1 MDRNL
6 RCAGLAVVSTLI
18 LSSCGGGSPMLMGP
32 HISVAATASVNS
44 IEATGTDSLTATI
57 SGDSSGK
64 GVTWSL
70 SCRVSQCGSVSQSA
84 AVSGTSLSATY
95 TAPSTPPAS
104 DLTVTVT
111 ATSVADGSKSGSAPI
126 TVLAITL
133 SVSPTTASLQAGSGN
148 SVVIVPV
155 IGNDP
160 SNQGVTWSMSPK
172 AGPGTLTVQNG
183 NATYTAPSTP
193 PTTDATITLTATS
206 VEDSSK
212 IAAATVTL
220 ASVTLSVT
228 PPSATVDAG
237 GIVPNIVATV
247 GNDSEGG
254 KRVSWTV
261 SCSSSTCGTVAPTST
276 ASGASTTYT
285 APGSPPIQD
294 LEITVTGTSVDDLA
308 ARASMAVTVKAVSV
322 TISAPNTTVLFGE
335 SQPDIVATVNDDPAH
350 KGVTWSI
357 QDCGVPDCGSIS
369 PTATASGGAVTYN
382 APAKPPASDLSV
394 TIVATPVS
402 DPNQA
407 AGLTITVPAI
417 TVALTPSSAIIPVD
431 ATAAMNATPFTAT
444 VSNDSSSQDV
454 TWALTQNS
462 VDCSTACGTISPG
475 TTASGHAATYA
486 APATVP
492 NDANV
497 TVTATSIADT
507 TKTATATITIA
518 PGTVKLIPALLD
530 FGRLKVHQNPP
541 QQKTLQETL
550 TNTASSVLNITD
562 QSIVPSNGPFSL
574 TAACHGSKATSVAS
588 GSSCDI
594 SVNFLPTAVG
604 SFTANLTITDN
615 DASSPQQLGLK
626 GTGCQTLKNCT
637 GGANFRS
644 AVARNQFVAAPVPT
658 GASKV
663 GTRVIDLVDPRR
675 ADPYLANDTKR
686 ELLVRFWYPSDA
698 VKNCTPAEYASHA
711 VWNYLAQLEKVAPP
725 QVKTNSCQDAP
736 VAKGKHPVVVFT
748 HGYTG
753 TFTDYTFLFEDLASR
768 GYIVA
773 SVNHTYEA
781 TAVQFPDGR
790 IAKSLVGSRFG
801 SALQLDE
808 KSTSFAVAARI
819 SDLKFVVDELSHM
832 NENTK
837 GPFGERLDMARVAV
851 AGHSLG
857 GLTALLSLE
866 MEPRFRAAVSLDG
879 VNPDKLFG
887 PTGKPVLI
895 LFAGRDAW
903 NQQTC
908 HVWSELQG
916 PRVALSFRGADHL
929 TPSDA
934 VWLARGA
941 VQTGSLGMEKT
952 VEAIRNYV
960 AAFLDTNLKSDELP
974 RLLTGKSP
982 EYPDVE
988 VTTQT
993 QSPCTGA
1000 PVRGVR

>member
-6 RCAGLAVVSTLI
+6 RCAGFFAVVSALM
-18 LSSCGGGSPMLMGP
+18 LSGCGGRSPILMGP
-32 HISVAATASVNS
+32 HISVAVTASVNS

-57 SGDSSGK
+57 SGDSSSK
-64 GVTWSL
+64 GVTWSV
-70 SCRVSQCGSVSQSA
+70 SCSVSQCGSVA
-84 AVSGTSLSATY
+84 PDPAGSGTTPSATY
-95 TAPSTPPAS
+95 TAPSTPPTS
-104 DLTVTVT
+104 DLAVTVT
-111 ATSVADGSKSGSAPI
+111 ATSVADSSKSGSIPI

-133 SVSPTTASLQAGSGN
+133 SVSPTAASLQAGSAN

-160 SNQGVTWSMSPK
+160 GNQGVTWSMSPK
-172 AGPGTLTVQNG
+172 AVPGTLTVQNG

-193 PTTDATITLTATS
+193 PATDATITLTATS

-212 IAAATVTL
+212 TAAATVTL

-237 GIVPNIVATV
+237 GTVPNIIATV
-247 GNDSEGG
+247 GNDSGG

-261 SCSSSTCGTVAPTST
+261 SCSISACGTVAPTST

-285 APGSPPIQD
+285 APGTPPIQD

-335 SQPDIVATVNDDPAH
+335 SQPGIVATVSDDPAH

-357 QDCGVPDCGSIS
+357 EDCGVPDCGSIS
-369 PTATASGGAVTYN
+369 PTATPSGGAVTYT
-382 APAKPPASDLSV
+382 APARPPANDLGV

-402 DPNQA
+402 DPNQP
-407 AGLTITVPAI
+407 AGISVKVPAI
-417 TVALTPSSAIIPVD
+417 TVVVSPPSASIPVD
-431 ATAAMNATPFTAT
+431 ATVALNATPFTAI
-444 VSNDSSSQDV
+444 VGNDSSSQGV
-454 TWALTQNS
+454 TWTLTQNS

-475 TTASGHAATYA
+475 ATASGHAATYA
-486 APATVP
+486 TPATVP
-492 NDANV
+492 NDASV
-497 TVTATSIADT
+497 TVTATSVADT

-530 FGRLKVHQNPP
+530 FGRLKIHQNPP

-550 TNTASSVLNITD
+550 TNTGSSVLTITD

-574 TAACHGSKATSVAS
+574 IAACRASKATNVAS

-615 DASSPQQLGLK
+615 DSSSPQQVELK

-637 GGANFRS
+637 AGANFRS
-644 AVARNQFVAAPVPT
+644 AVARNQFAAAPLPT
-658 GASKV
+658 GANKV
-663 GTRVIDLVDPRR
+663 GTRIIDLVDPRR
-675 ADPYLANDTKR
+675 ADPYLANDAKR

-698 VKNCTPAEYASHA
+698 LQKCTPAEYTSRA
-711 VWNYLAQLEKVAPP
+711 VWNYLAQLEKVAAP

-736 VAKGKHPVVVFT
+736 VANGKHPVVVFT

-790 IAKSLVGSRFG
+790 IAKSLVGTRFG

-808 KSTSFAVAARI
+808 KSTWFAVAARI
-819 SDLKFVVDELSHM
+819 SDLKFVMDELGYL

-837 GPFGERLDMARVAV
+837 GPFGEKLDMARVAV

-879 VNPDKLFG
+879 VSPDKLFG
-887 PTGKPVLI
+887 PTGKPVLM

-916 PRVALSFRGADHL
+916 PRVALSFKGADHL

-934 VWLARGA
+934 VWLANGA
-941 VQTGSLGMEKT
+941 VPTGSLGMEKT

-960 AAFLDTNLKSDELP
+960 AAFLDTNVKSDELP
-974 RLLTGKSP
+974 QLLTGRSP

-993 QSPCTGA
+993 QSPCTEA